1 MLNGS
6 VPQTLYKTK
15 LLREAGLN
23 STPMIQIRQLIKDE
37 RSWTISQ
44 SQILSVVHRSP
55 LVTSHIQEDV
65 PHGKTAGY
73 SLWPHVISLLLKE
86 TKLFKMAITTDFSVN
101 DDFFC
106 VVQCDPLTQN
116 AALQYFF
123 HVPFQFILQPCCCSV
138 HVSLTLS
145 LFTSAK
151 TASSTLLYGM
161 C

>member
-65 PHGKTAGY
+65 PHGKTAGR

-86 TKLFKMAITTDFSVN
+86 TTKLFKMAITTDFSVN

-106 VVQCDPLTQN
+106 VVQCDSLTQN

-123 HVPFQFILQPCCCSV
+123 YVPFQFILQPCCCSV

-145 LFTSAK
+145 LL
-151 TASSTLLYGM
+151 TASSMLLYGM